1 MEPGSLIPLPP
12 GADIQFSDPAD
23 PGDYGA
29 FVKNHIRAI
38 ASGLGVPYELVS
50 GDLEGVTY
58 SSIRAGLVEFR
69 RRIEQLQY
77 AVVVFQFCRP
87 VWERFVR
94 FAALSGAIDAPGFDR
109 DPAPWLAVEWLPPK
123 WEWVDPLKDAR
134 AEIEQI
140 RAGLK
145 SRSQSIAE
153 RGYDIEEV
161 DAAIAADRARE
172 QRLGLAFDNAVPAQ
186 AQEPADA

>member
-1 MEPGSLIPLPP
+1 MI
-12 GADIQFSDPAD
+12 
-23 PGDYGA
+23 
-29 FVKNHIRAI
+29 
-38 ASGLGVPYELVS
+38 S

-69 RRIEQLQY
+69 RRIEQLQHT
-77 AVVVFQFCRP
+77 VIVFQFCRP

-94 FAALSGAIDAPGFDR
+94 LAVLSGALPARDFDR
-109 DPAPWLAVEWLPPK
+109 DPARYLACDWLPPK
-123 WEWVDPLKDAR
+123 WGWVDPAKDAR

-172 QRLGLAFDNAVPAQ
+172 ARLGLSFGTTVAADQTNMEGANA
-186 AQEPADA
+186 